1 MWYDITVENKDLM
14 ESEVPSSARIGS
26 GSSIDPPNDFQKKK
40 PLTTIL
46 LVILVIIVLV
56 VIGFLLLSIRGMKR
70 IVTTFYQTP
79 SPLPAFSPTPE
90 PKAVLKREDWSFE
103 VLNGS
108 GARGL
113 AKKISD
119 QLRQSG
125 YNVVKTGNAGK
136 DNYPKTQILVS
147 KDFLDRVDL
156 VIADLKDIIKIASV
170 AGELKEGTASGRI
183 IIGKDSTSN

>member
-1 MWYDITVENKDLM
+1 MDDKDLI
-14 ESEVPSSARIGS
+14 ESDVSNSAKSSS
-26 GSSIDPPNDFQKKK
+26 GSSINPPNDFQRKK
-40 PLTTIL
+40 PMTTIL
-46 LVILVIIVLV
+46 LVILGLIVLIAV
-56 VIGFLLLSIRGMKR
+56 GFLLFNRRSMKK

-79 SPLPAFSPTPE
+79 SPAPAFSPTPE
-90 PKAVLKREDWSFE
+90 PKVVFKREDWSFE

-119 QLRQSG
+119 QLKESG
-125 YNVVKTGNAGK
+125 YKVVKTGNADK

-147 KDFLDRVDL
+147 QDFLDRVDL
-156 VIADLKDIIKIASV
+156 VIADLKDIVKIASV
-170 AGELKEGTASGRI
+170 AGELQDSTASARI